1 MRLWMIAINIAS
13 QEELELIDVS
23 AKKEVV
29 EGKRLLGLILLL
41 LFLKSKR
48 SY

>member
-1 MRLWMIAINIAS
+1 MVINIAS

-29 EGKRLLGLILLL
+29 EGKRPLGLILLYY
-41 LFLKSKR
+41 S
-48 SY
+48 